1 MACTS
6 KSTRDGDEHG
16 VEKMRKAG
24 SYLRKQGKKS
34 ALSGGLMC
42 REQSLRG
49 GDVGV
54 WIYKS

>member
-6 KSTRDGDEHG
+6 KSTREGDEHG

-24 SYLRKQGKKS
+24 SYLRKKS